1 VVCHEWVIVSLL
13 RTIIAWVVEGL
24 GKGIQ
29 AYQWRCAEAMQV
41 TACTSLTGVLPVL
54 HTENVWYILQQ
65 GFLPS

>member
-1 VVCHEWVIVSLL
+1 
-13 RTIIAWVVEGL
+13 VVEGL